1 MTLTLHFR
9 PENAEAL
16 FSTAGDAPPGMWE
29 TACAQLEPTEAQRHM
44 LAQLWQGYAAQ
55 AQAIRCAHAFDA
67 PPPARAR
74 AGRAALHAFGGGAS
88 GPKPA
93 FGWLACAE
101 LARGAAGGAAR
112 AVLRPRACHTPR
124 PGPCLYLQGRAR
136 GGGTGGAGCC
146 AARGVRHP
154 RHPASQ
160 HAGVRHRRLRAPPAV
175 PPSVAPASTAAGP
188 LSRQPQRVPSGP
200 ARGVVVWCWP
210 PLAQPRAQ
218 PQASSHPPEPPLNP
232 AVSLACLPPPP
243 TPMCG
248 TAAASCRSIWT
259 CSTRRAG

>member
-1 MTLTLHFR
+1 MPR
-9 PENAEAL
+9 
-16 FSTAGDAPPGMWE
+16 
-29 TACAQLEPTEAQRHM
+29 
-44 LAQLWQGYAAQ
+44 
-55 AQAIRCAHAFDA
+55 RCF
-67 PPPARAR
+67 PPPATRRRACGRLPAPSWSPQRRSATCWPSYGRATRRRPRPSGALMPSTRLRPPVLGR
-74 AGRAALHAFGGGAS
+74 AGPHYMRLGGGS

-175 PPSVAPASTAAGP
+175 PPSVAPALTAAGP